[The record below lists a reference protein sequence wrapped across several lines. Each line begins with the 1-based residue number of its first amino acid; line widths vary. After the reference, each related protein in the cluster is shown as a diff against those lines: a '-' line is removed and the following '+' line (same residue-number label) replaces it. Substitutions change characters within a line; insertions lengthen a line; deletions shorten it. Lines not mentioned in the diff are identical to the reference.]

1 MSVLPRYK
9 SAPYVRMCLV
19 SSFGL
24 FLPSFLAECEPV
36 ALAACTMYLLET
48 EASSP
53 VAVLSEEANSPRD
66 EELDCP

>member
-1 MSVLPRYK
+1 MADLQGTHSQSVLPRYK
-9 SAPYVRMCLV
+9 SAPYVFAFELW
-19 SSFGL
+19 
-24 FLPSFLAECEPV
+24 PFLAVLV

-48 EASSP
+48 EASGP